1 MVYGECRAMEFAF
14 VRNGREEAD
23 REKIRA
29 FAEAYGLVPCGE
41 LTGANIGEAMA
52 GNYAGERPEKAAG
65 RPGRT
70 GGMRPEKAAGRPG
83 RTGGM
88 RPEKAAGRPGRGDTM
103 IVADA
108 AALGSRY
115 EEALQAVSL
124 AARQGISLY
133 CVKEGLRI
141 DALFPQTFDRAAEIC
156 LQLYK
161 AVLSIRNKGIQDEL
175 KRTGKKRGRPF
186 GTAAV
191 SSLDGRNREIFDGLR
206 QGLAKAEIARR
217 LGVGRT
223 TLYLYLKKNEDAG
236 LRTGTD
242 GAGRAG
248 AGKNGGSGAGAGRG
262 VAAGTGRGVAAG
274 TGRGVAAGAGRGVAA
289 GTGRGV
295 AAGTGREVAAG
306 AGRGEI
312 GLQANKAIY
321 DRNRT

>member
-1 MVYGECRAMEFAF
+1 MRAYKQSEHFIVYARMH
-14 VRNGREEAD
+14 NS
-23 REKIRA
+23 
-29 FAEAYGLVPCGE
+29 
-41 LTGANIGEAMA
+41 
-52 GNYAGERPEKAAG
+52 PEKA
-65 RPGRT
+65 T
-70 GGMRPEKAAGRPG
+70 GEQDFMRSLPDSPDIVTLTNADNFSKFDAEDMSVMHEKGTKVLYQIDYAARA
-83 RTGGM
+83 
-88 RPEKAAGRPGRGDTM
+88 EEF
-103 IVADA
+103 ADA

-262 VAAGTGRGVAAG
+262 VAAG
-274 TGRGVAAGAGRGVAA
+274 
-289 GTGRGV
+289 
-295 AAGTGREVAAG
+295 

>member
-1 MVYGECRAMEFAF
+1 
-14 VRNGREEAD
+14 
-23 REKIRA
+23 
-29 FAEAYGLVPCGE
+29 
-41 LTGANIGEAMA
+41 
-52 GNYAGERPEKAAG
+52 
-65 RPGRT
+65 
-70 GGMRPEKAAGRPG
+70 
-83 RTGGM
+83 
-88 RPEKAAGRPGRGDTM
+88 M

-262 VAAGTGRGVAAG
+262 VAAGTGRG
-274 TGRGVAAGAGRGVAA
+274 
-289 GTGRGV
+289 
-295 AAGTGREVAAG
+295 
-306 AGRGEI
+306 EI

>member
-1 MVYGECRAMEFAF
+1 MEFAF

-65 RPGRT
+65 RP
-70 GGMRPEKAAGRPG
+70 
-83 RTGGM
+83 
-88 RPEKAAGRPGRGDTM
+88 
-103 IVADA
+103 A

-236 LRTGTD
+236 LRTGTA

-262 VAAGTGRGVAAG
+262 VAAGTGR
-274 TGRGVAAGAGRGVAA
+274 
-289 GTGRGV
+289 
-295 AAGTGREVAAG
+295 EVAAG
-306 AGRGEI
+306 ADRGEI

>member
-70 GGMRPEKAAGRPG
+70 GGMRQ
-83 RTGGM
+83 
-88 RPEKAAGRPGRGDTM
+88 EKAAGRPGRGDTM

-108 AALGSRY
+108 AALGNRY

-124 AARQGISLY
+124 AVRQGISLY

-141 DALFPQTFDRAAEIC
+141 DALFPQMFDRAAEIC

-236 LRTGTD
+236 LRTGTA

-262 VAAGTGRGVAAG
+262 VAAGAD
-274 TGRGVAAGAGRGVAA
+274 RGVAAGAGRRARKNRAA
-289 GTGRGV
+289 V
-295 AAGTGREVAAG
+295 P
-306 AGRGEI
+306 EI
-312 GLQANKAIY
+312 PQIPVCQQRLRAVFPA
-321 DRNRT
+321 

>member
-1 MVYGECRAMEFAF
+1 MEFAF
-14 VRNGREEAD
+14 VRNGREETD

-29 FAEAYGLVPCGE
+29 FAEAYGLVLCGE
-41 LTGANIGEAMA
+41 LAGANVGEAMA
-52 GNYAGERPEKAAG
+52 GENRGTA
-65 RPGRT
+65 
-70 GGMRPEKAAGRPG
+70 
-83 RTGGM
+83 
-88 RPEKAAGRPGRGDTM
+88 GRGDTL

-124 AARQGISLY
+124 AARQGVSLY

-141 DALFPQTFDRAAEIC
+141 DALFPQTFDRTAEIC

-191 SSLDGRNREIFDGLR
+191 SSLDGRSREIFDGLR

-223 TLYLYLKKNEDAG
+223 TLYLYLKRKGNAEQG
-236 LRTGTD
+236 V
-242 GAGRAG
+242 
-248 AGKNGGSGAGAGRG
+248 AGAGRTG
-262 VAAGTGRGVAAG
+262 GMKAVAGAGRTGGMRA
-274 TGRGVAAGAGRGVAA
+274 AAGAGELRERAEEKTDFRPTKQFM
-289 GTGRGV
+289 TGAEYER
-295 AAGTGREVAAG
+295 
-306 AGRGEI
+306 
-312 GLQANKAIY
+312 
-321 DRNRT
+321 

>member
-41 LTGANIGEAMA
+41 QTGANIGEAMA

-83 RTGGM
+83 R
-88 RPEKAAGRPGRGDTM
+88 GDTM

-108 AALGSRY
+108 VALGSRY

-248 AGKNGGSGAGAGRG
+248 AGKNGGSGAGRAG
-262 VAAGTGRGVAAG
+262 AGKNGGSGAG
-274 TGRGVAAGAGRGVAA
+274 AGRGVAAGAGRGVAA

-306 AGRGEI
+306 ADRGEI

-321 DRNRT
+321 DRNRV

>member
-1 MVYGECRAMEFAF
+1 
-14 VRNGREEAD
+14 
-23 REKIRA
+23 
-29 FAEAYGLVPCGE
+29 
-41 LTGANIGEAMA
+41 
-52 GNYAGERPEKAAG
+52 
-65 RPGRT
+65 
-70 GGMRPEKAAGRPG
+70 
-83 RTGGM
+83 
-88 RPEKAAGRPGRGDTM
+88 M

-262 VAAGTGRGVAAG
+262 VGAGAGKNRGSGAGADRGVAAG
-274 TGRGVAAGAGRGVAA
+274 TGRG
-289 GTGRGV
+289 
-295 AAGTGREVAAG
+295 VAAG

>member
-1 MVYGECRAMEFAF
+1 MEFAF

-83 RTGGM
+83 R
-88 RPEKAAGRPGRGDTM
+88 GDTM

-124 AARQGISLY
+124 AA
-133 CVKEGLRI
+133 
-141 DALFPQTFDRAAEIC
+141 
-156 LQLYK
+156 
-161 AVLSIRNKGIQDEL
+161 
-175 KRTGKKRGRPF
+175 
-186 GTAAV
+186 
-191 SSLDGRNREIFDGLR
+191 R

-262 VAAGTGRGVAAG
+262 VAAGTGR
-274 TGRGVAAGAGRGVAA
+274 
-289 GTGRGV
+289 
-295 AAGTGREVAAG
+295 EVAAG

>member
-65 RPGRT
+65 RPGR
-70 GGMRPEKAAGRPG
+70 
-83 RTGGM
+83 
-88 RPEKAAGRPGRGDTM
+88 GDTM

-141 DALFPQTFDRAAEIC
+141 DALFPQTFDQAAEIC

-236 LRTGTD
+236 LRTGTA

-262 VAAGTGRGVAAG
+262 VAAGTGREVA
-274 TGRGVAAGAGRGVAA
+274 VGA
-289 GTGRGV
+289 GRGV

-306 AGRGEI
+306 ADRGEI

>member
-1 MVYGECRAMEFAF
+1 MEFAF

-41 LTGANIGEAMA
+41 QTGANIGEAMA
-52 GNYAGERPEKAAG
+52 GNYAGE
-65 RPGRT
+65 
-70 GGMRPEKAAGRPG
+70 RPEKAAGRPG

-133 CVKEGLRI
+133 CVKEGLR
-141 DALFPQTFDRAAEIC
+141 
-156 LQLYK
+156 
-161 AVLSIRNKGIQDEL
+161 
-175 KRTGKKRGRPF
+175 
-186 GTAAV
+186 
-191 SSLDGRNREIFDGLR
+191 

-262 VAAGTGRGVAAG
+262 VAAGTGR
-274 TGRGVAAGAGRGVAA
+274 
-289 GTGRGV
+289 
-295 AAGTGREVAAG
+295 EVAAG
-306 AGRGEI
+306 ADRGEI

-321 DRNRT
+321 DRSRT

>member
-1 MVYGECRAMEFAF
+1 MEFAF
-14 VRNGREEAD
+14 VRNGREETD

-29 FAEAYGLVPCGE
+29 FAEAYGLVLCGE
-41 LTGANIGEAMA
+41 LAGANVG
-52 GNYAGERPEKAAG
+52 RLWPEKTAE
-65 RPGRT
+65 RL
-70 GGMRPEKAAGRPG
+70 
-83 RTGGM
+83 
-88 RPEKAAGRPGRGDTM
+88 GRGDTL

-124 AARQGISLY
+124 AVRQGVSLY

-141 DALFPQTFDRAAEIC
+141 DALFPQTFDRTAEIC

-191 SSLDGRNREIFDGLR
+191 SSLDGRSREIFDGLR

-223 TLYLYLKKNEDAG
+223 TLYLYLKRKGNAG
-236 LRTGTD
+236 QG
-242 GAGRAG
+242 AG
-248 AGKNGGSGAGAGRG
+248 AGKNGERGNAGGGSGARMAGG
-262 VAAGTGRGVAAG
+262 GTGADGVVRAGELEERGAS
-274 TGRGVAAGAGRGVAA
+274 
-289 GTGRGV
+289 
-295 AAGTGREVAAG
+295 REPG
-306 AGRGEI
+306 S
-312 GLQANKAIY
+312 
-321 DRNRT
+321 